1 MTRLLGALLLA
12 PVLALPA
19 SAAGGEPDTV
29 KLKSGRVLT
38 GVVVVDESNRD
49 GFSVQRWDTGGTVF
63 VRWTQIS
70 DVERVRLSNRVVEI
84 KVVGV
89 MLDGVRA
96 MTAGRDVVGVLVKED
111 ANGLH
116 IKTKDAKAP
125 VQVPKSALL
134 RPYEAVKV
142 PESDAY
148 SPDEM
153 LDLRVAKANDKDYGS
168 MMEIGTFAASV
179 KLYERAKEFYQKA
192 AAADPSK
199 KEESDSILAKN
210 ELLIKEGKAAA

>member
-153 LDLRVAKANDKDYGS
+153 VDLRLAKANEKDYAS
-168 MMEIGTFAASV
+168 MKELGVFAASV
-179 KLYERAKEFYQKA
+179 RLFERAKEYYTKA
-192 AAADPSK
+192 AGVADAKS
-199 KEESDSILAKN
+199 KEEIEEILARN
-210 ELLIKEGKAAA
+210 ESLIKEEK